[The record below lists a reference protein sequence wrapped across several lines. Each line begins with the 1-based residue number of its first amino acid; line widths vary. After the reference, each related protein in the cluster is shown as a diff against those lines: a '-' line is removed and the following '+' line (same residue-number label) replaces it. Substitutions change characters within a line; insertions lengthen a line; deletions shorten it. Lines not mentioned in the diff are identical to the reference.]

1 MTLIQ
6 FLSLLRFVER
16 RRVDPPDL
24 FNSNG
29 SEIDLW
35 LSRLRFETFVLCAFF
50 AISNFRLGRNE
61 MCRLGTKGIRRLPT
75 NDVAY
80 ARAPNFFETNAVT
93 SDEPNK
99 SSRSLY

>member
-1 MTLIQ
+1 
-6 FLSLLRFVER
+6 
-16 RRVDPPDL
+16 
-24 FNSNG
+24 
-29 SEIDLW
+29 
-35 LSRLRFETFVLCAFF
+35 
-50 AISNFRLGRNE
+50 